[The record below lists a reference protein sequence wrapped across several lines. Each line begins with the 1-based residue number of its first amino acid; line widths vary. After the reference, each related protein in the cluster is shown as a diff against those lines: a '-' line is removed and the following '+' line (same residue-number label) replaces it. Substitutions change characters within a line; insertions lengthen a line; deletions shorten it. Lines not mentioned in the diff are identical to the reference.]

1 MIRPRL
7 PMRLLSAVAIA
18 ALVPPLSGPARA
30 QAADV
35 VVNMRDVEIADVAE
49 QISRITGRTLV
60 LDPSVKGRVNVT
72 SAEPLSTA
80 GVWELFQ
87 SVLRVQGYA
96 AVRSGRAWRIIPQA
110 NAIRDGG
117 GSGARGTAGA
127 QDVVTRLI
135 RLRNLQPEAAVRVFR
150 PLVASFGTIEAITN
164 PDAVVVTDYAENVR
178 RIERLA
184 ASLDSGGGASF
195 DSISLR
201 NGSARDVA
209 TAIQGV
215 MGDNGA
221 KVVADERSN
230 IVLVRGDAS
239 ALAEARRMARLLDQP
254 GGATPV
260 TRVFRLT
267 NADAESITLVLRGLM
282 GDGSTQSVD
291 NPVARSLG
299 AGGLGLGAGGLGSGS
314 NVSGAIGPALGAA
327 AGSALGAANGGGGG
341 GLGTL
346 TGGMAMGAT
355 QPQAPQGFSTP
366 ELAVQPAPE
375 INAIVV
381 RGTPKAIAAIEPLIA
396 DLDVRRPQV
405 QIEAAIVEIT
415 GDQAEALGVQLGA
428 GAAAVTGADGF
439 ASSASTLGIPL
450 RSILAAINPVAA
462 AGVLADGLTGNL
474 GIGNNFNILVQAL
487 SNSTRANLLSTPS
500 ITTLDNTPAQIVVGQ
515 NVPFRTGSFATDG
528 NSTNPFTTITRQDVG
543 ITLRVIPRIHQGN
556 VVRLEVSQEVS
567 SLVGAVSGAADL
579 ITNRRAIQ
587 TTVLADNGGTIVLG
601 GLISDD
607 RESSRSQVP
616 VLGDVPVLGNLFRS
630 RSVGRTKRT
639 LFVFLKPTILRDK
652 ASVDAATDRQ
662 YARLRGE
669 EANIELRPRPGDSPL
684 LRSTGPRLTT
694 EINGLY

>member
-1 MIRPRL
+1 MIRPTRFL
-7 PMRLLSAVAIA
+7 AAVALA
-18 ALVPPLSGPARA
+18 ALLPTLPAPA
-30 QAADV
+30 QAPAADV

-49 QISRITGRTLV
+49 QISRITGRTLI
-60 LDPSVKGRVNVT
+60 LDPAVKGRVNVT
-72 SAEPLSTA
+72 SAEPLSVS

-117 GSGARGTAGA
+117 GSGARGAAGA

-135 RLRNLQPEAAVRVFR
+135 RLRNLQPEAAARVFR
-150 PLVASFGTIEAITN
+150 PLVASFGTVEAVTD

-184 ASLDSGGGASF
+184 ASLDSGGGAAF
-195 DSISLR
+195 ETITLR
-201 NGSARDVA
+201 NGAAKDVA
-209 TAIQGV
+209 TAIQAV

-221 KVVADERSN
+221 KVVAEERSN
-230 IVLVRGDAS
+230 TILIRGDA
-239 ALAEARRMARLLDQP
+239 AAIAQARRLARTLDQP
-254 GGATPV
+254 GGATPI

-282 GDGSTQSVD
+282 GDASAATAD
-291 NPVARSLG
+291 NPVAQSLG
-299 AGGLGLGAGGLGSGS
+299 AGSFSSPGGSGLGGLGGQSGS
-314 NVSGAIGPALGAA
+314 AAGTAALGAA
-327 AGSALGAANGGGGG
+327 AAASGLGGSMFGATNGGMNGG
-341 GLGTL
+341 
-346 TGGMAMGAT
+346 ANK
-355 QPQAPQGFSTP
+355 QANAAKGFVTP

-381 RGTPKAIAAIEPLIA
+381 RGTPTAIAAIEPLIT

-428 GAAAVTGADGF
+428 GAAAITGADGI
-439 ASSASTLGIPL
+439 ASSSTTLGLPL
-450 RSILAAINPVAA
+450 RTILSVINPAA
-462 AGVLADGLTGNL
+462 AGGLLSNGVSGNF
-474 GIGNNFNILVQAL
+474 GIGNNFSILLQAL
-487 SNSTRANLLSTPS
+487 STSTRANLLSTPS
-500 ITTLDNTPAQIVVGQ
+500 ITTLDNTPAEIVVGQ
-515 NVPFRTGSFATDG
+515 NVPFITGSYAATNG
-528 NSTNPFTTITRQDVG
+528 AATTPFTTITRQDVG
-543 ITLRVIPRIHQGN
+543 IMLRVIPRIHAGN

-567 SLVGAVSGAADL
+567 SLVAAVSGAADL

-607 RESSRSQVP
+607 RQNSRSQVP
-616 VLGDVPVLGNLFRS
+616 LLGDVPVLGNLFRS
-630 RSVGRTKRT
+630 KSLSRNKRT

-652 ASVDAATDRQ
+652 VSADAATERQ

-669 EANIELRPRPGDSPL
+669 EVENERVRRPADGL
-684 LRSTGPRLTT
+684 LVQPAGPRLRT
-694 EINGLY
+694 EIDGVY